1 MSKRYILAL
10 LLAFQV
16 MLQAEP
22 LKTLVLTDRPAPFP
36 LKECGVYIQGVD
48 FSCDE
53 DDLVDKLHC
62 YLGFS
67 IDQGLIDE
75 IKEDIE
81 NYYQSIGRTAFLE
94 VPSQEI
100 TDGKLQIVVILSRV
114 GDVQILGNKWSR
126 PCLLRSYLAAQEGD
140 YFNEDSIAYDLDFM
154 NRNRFRDVT
163 AIYQPDKRERVTDVT
178 LYSDER
184 KPWLLYAGV
193 QNNGV
198 VTTGRTRWFIGT
210 TINRILSFDHIFSY
224 QFTTASD
231 FNKFMA
237 HTFQYIAYLPW
248 MHELNMFGGYS
259 YVDPDVGFPFTR
271 TDGTSIQFS
280 MRYKVPLPMSPILTQ
295 EMYGGWDWKRTN
307 NTFEFVEDQPTI
319 GNDVNLFQLLLGY
332 RGTYRPG
339 NNILEYEIEAVGS
352 PGKWLPD
359 QENSDYASLR
369 LGAKNTWFYTR
380 GLFSYLQVIPG
391 GCTFFS
397 RVRGQVSTQNLLP
410 SEQLGIGGYDTVRG
424 YDPREL
430 NFDSGIIINAEFR
443 LPIFSII
450 DMKFTREADDRF
462 QLLGFFDWGW
472 GRNWQSVPGQRIA
485 DYLMGIGPGIRY
497 TIRDNVN
504 FQLDW
509 GTRLRDP
516 SRFGGPGGRLH
527 FTLIV
532 SY

>member
-1 MSKRYILAL
+1 MSKKYL
-10 LLAFQV
+10 LCFIFACCSLC
-16 MLQAEP
+16 AEP
-22 LKTLVLTDRPAPFP
+22 LRTLIITDRPASFP
-36 LKECGVYIQGVD
+36 LKDCGVYIQGVD

-53 DDLVDKLHC
+53 DDLVDKLCC
-62 YLGFS
+62 YLGYP
-67 IDQGLIDE
+67 IDKDLIEE
-75 IKEDIE
+75 IKEDVKDF
-81 NYYQSIGRTAFLE
+81 YQSIGRTAFVE
-94 VPSQEI
+94 IPSQEI
-100 TDGKLQIVVILSRV
+100 TSGKLQIVVILSKV
-114 GDVQILGNKWSR
+114 GNVQVLGNKWSR
-126 PCLLRSYLAAQEGD
+126 PCLLRSYLAAEEGE

-163 AIYQPDKRERVTDVT
+163 AIYRPNMSERETDIT
-178 LYSDER
+178 LYSDEK

-210 TINRILSFDHIFSY
+210 TLNRILSFDHIFSY

-237 HTFQYIAYLPW
+237 HTFQYVAYLPW
-248 MHELNMFGGYS
+248 MHEWNMYGGYS
-259 YVDPDVGFPFTR
+259 FVDPDVGFPFTK
-271 TDGTSIQFS
+271 TSGTSIQFS
-280 MRYKVPLPMSPILTQ
+280 LRYKVPLPMAPTLTQ
-295 EMYGGWDWKRTN
+295 EMYTGFDWKRTN
-307 NTFEFVEDQPTI
+307 NTFEFVENLPLI
-319 GNDVNLFQLLLGY
+319 GKDVNIFQLILGY
-332 RGTYRPG
+332 KGTFRPG
-339 NNILEYEIEAVGS
+339 NNILEYELEAVGS
-352 PGKWLPD
+352 PGEWLPD
-359 QENSDYASLR
+359 QEDSHYASLR
-369 LGAKNTWFYTR
+369 PGAKNSWIYAR

-391 GCTFFS
+391 GCTFYGRF
-397 RVRGQVSTQNLLP
+397 RGQISSQNLLP

-430 NFDSGIIINAEFR
+430 NFDNGVILNLEFR

-450 DMKFTREADDRF
+450 DMRFTREADDKF

-472 GRNWQSVPGQRIA
+472 GEDWTSVPGQRGA

-516 SRFGGPGGRLH
+516 ARFSGPGSRLH
-527 FTLIV
+527 VTLIV